1 MFVCVREES
10 HGSVLGLLRLGCL
23 CAFLVVFVF
32 FLLDS
37 WFHVGFMVS
46 YWIHGFILLSCIHIA
61 FMVSYCLHAFNTASG
76 NAVNRNGEF
85 FPIHIFVLV

>member
-1 MFVCVREES
+1 MDRFWVCFDWGV
-10 HGSVLGLLRLGCL
+10 SVLFLLFSCFSYWIHG
-23 CAFLVVFVF
+23 FM
-32 FLLDS
+32 LDS

-46 YWIHGFILLSCIHIA
+46 YCFHGFILDSWFHIG